1 MPAKRSTPV
10 PASLMIDDAAPVNLM
25 YWHCPWEPHVKLVPN
40 RLAKEFAEVCAAHGV
55 MGKFSVP
62 PMPAG
67 LGRIDQSLV
76 GVCDRRRNGF
86 LKIVHE
92 RIAPRFDITP
102 ELTTHLTAFTPTDH
116 NQHVWEDAWVA
127 QASADEI
134 ADYVALSL
142 RMLIEAGFK
151 PNGVTSPWDT
161 GSTNEK
167 TYAEGVCRAIYR
179 VQRRKSSWYFRAF
192 AGDEPLR
199 PFVKWQDKK
208 RGLKIVSVPVNA
220 GDVFWH
226 TQYGSAVQAKRIA
239 RAGVNQFLSAD
250 GKTGRIR
257 ELVDADMPVTILT
270 HWQSLFSNGR
280 MAGLAGLK
288 LLLRRMSKH
297 LTGQIEWVRCSE
309 LAKRA
314 VR

>member
-1 MPAKRSTPV
+1 MAKTSRV
-10 PASLMIDDAAPVNLM
+10 PAALMIDDGAPVNLM
-25 YWHCPWEPHVKLVPN
+25 YWHCTWEPHVKLVPN
-40 RLAKEFAEVCAAHGV
+40 RLAKEFADVCAAHGV
-55 MGKFSVP
+55 KGKFSLP

-67 LGRIDQSLV
+67 LGFIDESLV
-76 GVCDRRRNGF
+76 GVCERRRSGF
-86 LKIVHE
+86 LEIV
-92 RIAPRFDITP
+92 RGQIAPHFDITP
-102 ELTTHLTAFTPTDH
+102 ELLTHLNAYDPHDGF
-116 NQHVWEDAWVA
+116 QHVWEDAWVA
-127 QASADEI
+127 RASADQI
-134 ADYVALSL
+134 ADYIALAL
-142 RMLIEAGFK
+142 KLLARAGFK

-167 TYAEGVCRAIYR
+167 VYAEGVCRAIYR

-226 TQYGSAVQAKRIA
+226 TQYGSAAQANRVA
-239 RAGVNQFLSAD
+239 RAGVDQFLSAD

-257 ELVDADMPVTILT
+257 ELVDAGMPVTLAT

-280 MAGLAGLK
+280 TAGLAGLR
-288 LLLRRMSKH
+288 LLLERISRRF
-297 LTGQIEWVRCSE
+297 GDRIEWMRCSE
-309 LAKRA
+309 LAKRV

>member
-1 MPAKRSTPV
+1 MAKNSRV
-10 PASLMIDDAAPVNLM
+10 PAALMIDDGAPVNLM
-25 YWHCPWEPHVKLVPN
+25 VWHCTWEEHVKLVPN
-40 RLAKEFAEVCAAHGV
+40 RLAADFAAMCERHGV
-55 MGKFSVP
+55 MGKFSLP
-62 PMPAG
+62 PMPAA
-67 LGRIDQSLV
+67 LGRIDRSLIDV
-76 GVCDRRRNGF
+76 SEAHRKGF
-86 LKIVHE
+86 LKIVHG

-102 ELTTHLTAFTPTDH
+102 ELTTHLTAYTPTDF

-142 RMLIEAGFK
+142 KMLIEAGFK

-161 GSTNEK
+161 GSTNEDV
-167 TYAEGVCRAIYR
+167 YAEGVCRAIYR

-192 AGDEPLR
+192 AGDQPLG
-199 PFVKWQDKK
+199 PFVKWRDKK

-226 TQYGSAVQAKRIA
+226 TQYGTAAQAKRVA
-239 RAGVNQFLSAD
+239 QAGVDQFLSAD

-257 ELVDADMPVTILT
+257 ELVDAGMPVTLAT

-288 LLLRRMSKH
+288 LLLDRISKH
-297 LTGQIEWVRCSE
+297 FGDRIEWKRCSE

-314 VR
+314 LR